1 MFNITT
7 NFIQIEGVLYKLK
20 RTLKESSNPN
30 VEFWNE
36 YLNTDKVF
44 KKEGILYFLEIVKE
58 AEEIVEDVVEN
69 ET

>member
-7 NFIQIEGVLYKLK
+7 NFIQIEGVLYKVK

-30 VEFWNE
+30 IEACNE
-36 YLNTDKVF
+36 YFNTDKVF

-58 AEEIVEDVVEN
+58 AEEVIEDVVETEN
-69 ET
+69 